1 MFNLNK
7 KLVEIIIRTG
17 DTDAISSALIAVSDE
32 LTYILGP
39 SQATEAPS
47 VSEYAPVANPLVI
60 PAAAT
65 HDAPDAPVS
74 ACHDRREENYKEIY
88 GEYGYLLLD
97 DEDEIKEGDEWIIK
111 PECETSRNRIWRGAN
126 DVGHKVGEFQRSH
139 YRRII

>member
-17 DTDAISSALIAVSDE
+17 NTDTISSALIAVSDE

-39 SQATEAPS
+39 SQAPEAPS

-65 HDAPDAPVS
+65 HAAPEAPVS
-74 ACHDRREENYKEIY
+74 TCADEREEAYKEIY
-88 GEYGYLLLD
+88 GERGYLLLD
-97 DEDEIKEGDEWIIK
+97 DEDEIEEGDEWIIK
-111 PECETSRNRIWRGAN
+111 PECETNRNRIWREAN
-126 DVGHKVGEFQRSH
+126 DVGHKVGE
-139 YRRII
+139 YRRSNYRRAI